1 MKFYNFVT
9 GVLNLYSRI
18 FFKFKVEGIENI
30 PNEGSII
37 IAANHKSNLDAVFL
51 GACMHKRR
59 TITPIA
65 KKELFD
71 FKPLAI
77 ILNKLNVISVDREN
91 PTASTIKTIL
101 KVLRKDG
108 CIGIFPEGT
117 RNKEAGFLE
126 AKAGL
131 GMFAIKGK
139 SLVVPISIIS
149 NYKLFNKVTLYI
161 GTPISFE
168 EYYKEKLT
176 TDDYKRLSQNVL
188 DVIKENY
195 YNNSI

>member
-9 GVLNLYSRI
+9 GALNLYSHV

-30 PNEGSII
+30 PKEGAII
-37 IAANHKSNLDAVFL
+37 IAANHKSNLDPVFI
-51 GACMHKRR
+51 GACMHKKRI
-59 TITPIA
+59 ITPIA
-65 KKELFD
+65 KKELFN
-71 FKPLAI
+71 FKPLAF

-108 CIGIFPEGT
+108 CIGMFPEGT
-117 RNKEAGFLE
+117 RNKNTGFLE

-131 GMFAIKGK
+131 GMFATKGK
-139 SLVVPISIIS
+139 ALVVPVSIIT
-149 NYKLFNKVTLYI
+149 NYKLFNEVTLYI
-161 GTPISFE
+161 DKPISFE
-168 EYYKEKLT
+168 EYYKEKLS

-188 DVIKENY
+188 DLIKENY
-195 YNNSI
+195 YKNSR